1 MADQGSGIMK
11 KTTVQSIYFSLFLV
25 LSFWVILG
33 FTGVLADTGII
44 DLEYL
49 DQEIEND
56 NWYVI
61 SGMCIVFL
69 ALPILIAGILTD
81 YKMEQIEKKV
91 E

>member
-33 FTGVLADTGII
+33 FTGILADTGMI

-49 DQEIEND
+49 DNEIENN

-61 SGMCIVFL
+61 GGMLIIFVI
-69 ALPILIAGILTD
+69 LPAWVAHILTV

>member
-1 MADQGSGIMK
+1 MK
-11 KTTVQSIYFSLFLV
+11 KTTAQSIYFSLFLV
-25 LSFWVILG
+25 LSFWVTLG
-33 FTGVLADTGII
+33 FTGILADTGMI

-49 DQEIEND
+49 DNEIEND

-61 SGMCIVFL
+61 GGIFIIFVI
-69 ALPILIAGILTD
+69 LPVWVAHILTV